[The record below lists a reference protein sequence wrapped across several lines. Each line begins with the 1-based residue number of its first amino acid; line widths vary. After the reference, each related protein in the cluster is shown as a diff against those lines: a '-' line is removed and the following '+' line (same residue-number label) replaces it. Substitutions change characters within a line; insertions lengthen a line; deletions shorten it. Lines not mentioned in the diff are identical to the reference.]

1 MTDLVNE
8 IIASC
13 QWDTTNFLI
22 LSNNVFDPFIYYSH
36 IVPLVTSLL
45 IGGFIFFKNRKFLL
59 NQILFGLT
67 TGFALWTF
75 FDLILWATD
84 KPGFTMF
91 FWSLVNIIE
100 PFIYALSLY
109 FVQVFI
115 LGKDTTLR
123 NKIVYT
129 LPLLPIVIFGFS
141 KYNLIGFNLSNC
153 DREAIEGSLAHYIYL
168 VEIFYIISIALFSL
182 HQFLSNKIKEKRK
195 QILLVSTSITLFLMA
210 FSWGNIVGSL
220 SDSWRLSQW
229 GLFGMPVFI
238 VVLAYL
244 IIRFNAFNIKIIS
257 TQILVTAFPILV
269 GSQYFLAQSFGSKLI
284 TVITFLLSVI
294 AGIFI
299 VKSVE
304 REVAQREKIEK
315 LALDLERANSRLR
328 ELDQMKSQFLSF
340 ASHQIRSPLTAIK
353 GYSSMLLE
361 GDYGKMPAKISEAIK
376 IIDTSTQS
384 LIVIVNEFLDVSRI
398 EQGRMKY
405 EFTDFD
411 IRKLVEEVVAEQKP
425 NVEKKGLTLSYTANQ
440 NVTYSVHADMGKI
453 KQVLGNI
460 LDNAIKYTPQGSIGV
475 NVEKN
480 LNKIHVSITDTGVGL
495 DPEDISKLFSMF
507 SRAKDASKANVSGTG
522 LGLYVAKQMLEAQKG
537 KIWVE
542 SQGKGKGSTFH
553 IEIEEK

>member
-1 MTDLVNE
+1 MREND
-8 IIASC
+8 I
-13 QWDTTNFLI
+13 
-22 LSNNVFDPFIYYSH
+22 
-36 IVPLVTSLL
+36 SLKEK
-45 IGGFIFFKNRKFLL
+45 FFLL
-59 NQILFGLT
+59 LLLAPTIIFTPTEHAIQSFNLLNCEREVTEGWLVYYGYLMEIFVVLWIAIFGLRSYINT
-67 TGFALWTF
+67 
-75 FDLILWATD
+75 
-84 KPGFTMF
+84 
-91 FWSLVNIIE
+91 
-100 PFIYALSLY
+100 
-109 FVQVFI
+109 
-115 LGKDTTLR
+115 
-123 NKIVYT
+123 KIT
-129 LPLLPIVIFGFS
+129 
-141 KYNLIGFNLSNC
+141 
-153 DREAIEGSLAHYIYL
+153 
-168 VEIFYIISIALFSL
+168 
-182 HQFLSNKIKEKRK
+182 EKKK
-195 QILLVSTSITLFLMA
+195 QILLMTVGIILFLLA
-210 FSWGNIVGSL
+210 FSWGNIAGSL
-220 SDSWRLSQW
+220 TEDWSIGQY
-229 GLFGMPVFI
+229 GLLGMPIFI
-238 VVLAYL
+238 GFLVYEMVSYRTFKIKL
-244 IIRFNAFNIKIIS
+244 IGAQALIFGLW
-257 TQILVTAFPILV
+257 ILV
-269 GSQYFLAQSFGSKLI
+269 
-284 TVITFLLSVI
+284 
-294 AGIFI
+294 AGILFLKDI
-299 VKSVE
+299 ENVRIITSITLVLTLILGYELINSVKKE
-304 REVAQREKIEK
+304 IEQREKIEK
-315 LALDLERANSRLR
+315 LALDLEHANSRLR

-440 NVTYSVHADMGKI
+440 NATYSVHADMGKI

-460 LDNAIKYTPQGSIGV
+460 LDNAIKYTPQGSISV

-480 LNKIHVSITDTGVGL
+480 LNKIHVLITDTGVGL

>member
-1 MTDLVNE
+1 
-8 IIASC
+8 
-13 QWDTTNFLI
+13 
-22 LSNNVFDPFIYYSH
+22 
-36 IVPLVTSLL
+36 
-45 IGGFIFFKNRKFLL
+45 
-59 NQILFGLT
+59 
-67 TGFALWTF
+67 
-75 FDLILWATD
+75 
-84 KPGFTMF
+84 
-91 FWSLVNIIE
+91 
-100 PFIYALSLY
+100 
-109 FVQVFI
+109 
-115 LGKDTTLR
+115 
-123 NKIVYT
+123 
-129 LPLLPIVIFGFS
+129 
-141 KYNLIGFNLSNC
+141 
-153 DREAIEGSLAHYIYL
+153 
-168 VEIFYIISIALFSL
+168 
-182 HQFLSNKIKEKRK
+182 
-195 QILLVSTSITLFLMA
+195 MA

-315 LALDLERANSRLR
+315 LALDLEHANSRLR

-353 GYSSMLLE
+353 GYSSLLLE
-361 GDYGKMPAKISEAIK
+361 GDYGKIPAKISEAIK

-405 EFTDFD
+405 DFTDFD
-411 IRKLVEEVVAEQKP
+411 IRKLVEEIVAEQKP
-425 NVEKKGLTLSYTANQ
+425 NVEKKGLTLSYSANQ
-440 NVTYSVHADMGKI
+440 NATYSVHADMGKI
-453 KQVLGNI
+453 KQVLGNV
-460 LDNAIKYTPQGSIGV
+460 LDNAIKYTPQGSISV

-480 LNKIHVSITDTGVGL
+480 MKKIHVSITDTGVGL

-537 KIWVE
+537 KIWVD
-542 SQGKGKGSTFH
+542 SPGKCKGSTFH